1 MLKNKKEDNFSEWY
15 SEVIQKA
22 DLADLRYNV
31 QGFLVHKWDFLCK
44 IVSAS
49 LQDLYLGPG
58 IKDCMETYMCFSEI
72 IPYII
77 I

>member
-1 MLKNKKEDNFSEWY
+1 MSFHGELTGLRFKKGLYGSMPCAIVSWP
-15 SEVIQKA
+15 
-22 DLADLRYNV
+22 

-44 IVSAS
+44 IVAVG
-49 LQDLYLGPG
+49 LQDLYLGPE